1 MTRDNHRIDLVCVP
15 LKPDQNHTPRAIT
28 PIVYMLIRT
37 ACRRAFCSSSGKAA
51 GFVPT
56 WTEARFGGANI
67 VLNSDTIP
75 CLETF
80 STQFSNVMADI
91 RSAGRRGVFMKVPI
105 AMSAAIPVAAEHG
118 FKYHHAEGDHAMLLN
133 WLPVDEPCPVPDFAT
148 HVIGLG
154 GMVLNEADGTVLCV
168 KEKRA
173 PAATSQGSWKLPG
186 GLIDLG
192 EEIADGVARE
202 VREETGIEA
211 TFRSFLAARH
221 QHGAAFGRDDMYC
234 ICLLS
239 PTTFDINIDENEI
252 GEAAW
257 LPLGDYYESTKATSA
272 RQGVDENFNAFVVRH
287 VLEACERGDDLSAL
301 GFAGR
306 KMPSPKGYVK
316 GVTGLTSKPEFWM
329 FSQWRDSD

>member
-1 MTRDNHRIDLVCVP
+1 M
-15 LKPDQNHTPRAIT
+15 AE
-28 PIVYMLIRT
+28 IRH
-37 ACRRAFCSSSGKAA
+37 AK
-51 GFVPT
+51 
-56 WTEARFGGANI
+56 
-67 VLNSDTIP
+67 
-75 CLETF
+75 
-80 STQFSNVMADI
+80 
-91 RSAGRRGVFMKVPI
+91 RRGVFMKVPI
-105 AMSAAIPVAAEHG
+105 AAAAVIPTAADHG
-118 FKYHHAEGDHAMLLN
+118 FRFHHAEGTTAMLLN
-133 WLPVDEPCPVPDFAT
+133 WLPEDEPCPVPDFAT

-154 GMVLNEADGTVLCV
+154 GMCLNEKHEVLCV

-202 VREETGIEA
+202 VREETGVEA
-211 TFRSFLAARH
+211 TFQSLLAARH

-239 PTTFDINIDENEI
+239 PQTSEIKIDENEI

-257 LPLGDYYESTKATSA
+257 LSLGDYYESTKATSA
-272 RQGVDENFNAFVVRH
+272 RQGVDENFNCYVVRH
-287 VLEACERGDDLSAL
+287 VLEACERGDDLTQL

-306 KMPSPKGYVK
+306 KMPAPKGYVK

-329 FSQWRDSD
+329 FSQWRD